1 MALLDFDASS
11 FDMVTAAPSSG
22 YTPLPSGEYPV
33 HIVGSEMR
41 ATKSGTGH
49 YIEFTLEVLDGE
61 YAGRKLFDRLNI
73 DNPNQQAVAIAR
85 RVLAQIC
92 HAVGVLQLQ
101 DTEQLHHRPMVAIV
115 QVEPGRDGYG
125 PRNVVRG
132 YKRVQQQP
140 VPPAG
145 ERKKAK
151 VPWEE

>member
-33 HIVGSEMR
+33 HIIGSDMR

-49 YIEFTLEVLDGE
+49 YIELTLEVLAGE
-61 YAGRKLFDRLNI
+61 YAGRRIWDRLNI

-92 HAVGVLQLQ
+92 HAVGILQLK

-125 PRNVVRG
+125 PRNIVRG
-132 YKRVQQQP
+132 YKQVQQQP
-140 VPPAG
+140 APPTG

>member
-1 MALLDFDASS
+1 MALLDFDA
-11 FDMVTAAPSSG
+11 TAEASTALDGS

-33 HIVGSEMR
+33 HIVGSDMR
-41 ATKSGTGH
+41 ATKNNTGH
-49 YIEFTLEVLDGE
+49 YLELTLEVLAGE
-61 YAGRKLFDRLNI
+61 YTGRRLYDRLNI

-92 HAVGVLQLQ
+92 HAVGVLQLK

-115 QVEPGRDGYG
+115 QVEPGRNGYG

-132 YKRVQQQP
+132 YKRAQQQTA
-140 VPPAG
+140 PPAPA
-145 ERKKAK
+145 ERKKSK